1 MFTFIVV
8 CDQSR
13 GKVSLRGDNRVLSL
27 SWFCFKFVLTIEI
40 QTMINFASY
49 FCEIVLHEVGNK
61 SLYLSIINSRQIL
74 KGEMRIL
81 QTTDRSWRSD
91 MVTKW
96 YWGRQFPRSVVIIN
110 LWVIFRKCLF
120 TWTAGQ
126 VLYKMHSKV
135 WIFIIYWMNIN
146 VLSCIFLRN
155 YLK

>member
-1 MFTFIVV
+1 MRSSVLTFQDMCTFIVV
-8 CDQSR
+8 YNQSR

-81 QTTDRSWRSD
+81 QTTDQSWRSD
-91 MVTKW
+91 MVTNW
-96 YWGRQFPRSVVIIN
+96 YWGTQVPRSDGITSLCGYSSVGES
-110 LWVIFRKCLF
+110 W
-120 TWTAGQ
+120 
-126 VLYKMHSKV
+126 KV
-135 WIFIIYWMNIN
+135 FVYVNGRASA
-146 VLSCIFLRN
+146 L
-155 YLK
+155 